1 MLFLKVSCFIS
12 WFQWGRSGLWTL
24 RHPGVVS
31 RRARG
36 PVAGH
41 VRSGPELARDVEPS
55 TEYVPDSHQ
64 RAAECTRRQQL
75 LPQQCRTGQWTFPIS
90 YTSVHY
96 NRLNSY
102 STCSQ
107 WPHHRSCMM
116 TRCSMCFIGRS
127 CIYFYLCV
135 LCMMLLLGCGIKL
148 FNWIVLT
155 ILVRL
160 LQIYTKEKKLY
171 SE

>member
-1 MLFLKVSCFIS
+1 MVFPKVSCYIS

-75 LPQQCRTGQWTFPIS
+75 LPQQCRTGQWTSPIS

-96 NRLNSY
+96 NMLNSY
-102 STCSQ
+102 STTCSQ
-107 WPHHRSCMM
+107 WPHHSSCMM
-116 TRCSMCFIGRS
+116 TRCQSMCFIRS
-127 CIYFYLCV
+127 
-135 LCMMLLLGCGIKL
+135 
-148 FNWIVLT
+148 
-155 ILVRL
+155 
-160 LQIYTKEKKLY
+160 KLY
-171 SE
+171 LFLSLCSMYDVVIGLWYKAIQLNCIDNSG